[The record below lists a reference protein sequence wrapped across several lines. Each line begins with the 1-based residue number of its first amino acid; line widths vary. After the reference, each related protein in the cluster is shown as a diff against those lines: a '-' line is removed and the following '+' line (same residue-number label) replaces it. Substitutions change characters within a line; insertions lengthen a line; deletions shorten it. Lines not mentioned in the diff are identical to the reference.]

1 MAAPNNQEPQSV
13 SSRITKPIEHDK
25 PTAFDIAGQYGPFLD
40 SLRMTPQER
49 QFLQDLLAVPQ
60 SESMESKGLDVVKRQ
75 HQDTSQTYRGLSHN
89 ERSSTSREARIFNT
103 TSIFNGLELGEA
115 KVKVYGNEIDSA
127 PVAEKKYEDFHA
139 KGASGFQLYIKSKF
153 ASPG

>member
-89 ERSSTSREARIFNT
+89 ERSSTSREGTVALQEDR
-103 TSIFNGLELGEA
+103 LPLGMLA
-115 KVKVYGNEIDSA
+115 EIADIQQAWESW
-127 PVAEKKYEDFHA
+127 H
-139 KGASGFQLYIKSKF
+139 GSS
-153 ASPG
+153 

>member
-1 MAAPNNQEPQSV
+1 MLAFRHLLSWDRTAP
-13 SSRITKPIEHDK
+13 
-25 PTAFDIAGQYGPFLD
+25 
-40 SLRMTPQER
+40 SLQNCN
-49 QFLQDLLAVPQ
+49 AI
-60 SESMESKGLDVVKRQ
+60 S
-75 HQDTSQTYRGLSHN
+75 
-89 ERSSTSREARIFNT
+89 ARIFNT